1 MEHKAAKKNFFSI
14 WECIAFQV
22 SKHYLYLKTR
32 NLIIWTIKSW
42 NYSGCKKAWGLLVQ
56 SLAQSSVGYLIRPG
70 LLGLSSVRSWK
81 PLRTEILQPLPLF
94 RVFFPLQI
102 ALKIPKKAYR
112 KHCLISGEVI
122 TPFYLVHIA
131 PYLHPVLVPQWKKD
145 VSDHIYS
152 FIILFQLIKFIWLV

>member
-22 SKHYLYLKTR
+22 SKHYPYLKTR

-56 SLAQSSVGYLIRPG
+56 PLAQSSVGYLIRPG

-94 RVFFPLQI
+94 RVFLHCKLHSKYP
-102 ALKIPKKAYR
+102 R
-112 KHCLISGEVI
+112 KHTESIAVYRGSDYSLLLSACCTISASSFGPPVKEGCFWSYLQ
-122 TPFYLVHIA
+122 FY
-131 PYLHPVLVPQWKKD
+131 Y
-145 VSDHIYS
+145 
-152 FIILFQLIKFIWLV
+152 FISTN